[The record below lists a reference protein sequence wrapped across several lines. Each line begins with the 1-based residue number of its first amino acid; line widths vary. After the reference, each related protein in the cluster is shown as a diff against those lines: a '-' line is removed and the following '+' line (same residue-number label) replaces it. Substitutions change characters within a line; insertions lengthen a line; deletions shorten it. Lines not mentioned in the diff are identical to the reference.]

1 MNENQDRADIEA
13 RYEALKEEHRALDQE
28 ISGGDLGPI
37 RDQLAL
43 SRMKRRKLALKD
55 EIERLYDLLHP
66 DIIA

>member
-1 MNENQDRADIEA
+1 MNENHNRADIEA
-13 RYEALKEEHRALDQE
+13 RYQMLREEHRALDDE
-28 ISGGDLGPI
+28 ISGGALGPI

>member
-1 MNENQDRADIEA
+1 MNENNDRADLEA
-13 RYEALKEEHRALDQE
+13 RYQALKDEHRALDE
-28 ISGGDLGPI
+28 DISGGDLGPI

-55 EIERLYDLLHP
+55 EMERLFDLLHP

>member
-1 MNENQDRADIEA
+1 MNENHNRADIEA
-13 RYEALKEEHRALDQE
+13 RYQMLREEHRALDDE
-28 ISGGDLGPI
+28 ISGGTLGPI

>member
-1 MNENQDRADIEA
+1 MNQNHDRAEIEA
-13 RYEALKEEHRALDQE
+13 RYKQLKEEHRALDEE

>member
-1 MNENQDRADIEA
+1 MNENIDRIEIEA
-13 RYEALKEEHRALDQE
+13 RYEALKAEHRALDSE
-28 ISGGDLGPI
+28 IAGGDLGPI

-43 SRMKRRKLALKD
+43 SRMKKRKLALKD

>member
-1 MNENQDRADIEA
+1 MNENLDREEIEA
-13 RYEALKEEHRALDQE
+13 RHKALTDEHRALDQE
-28 ISGGDLGPI
+28 IKGGDLGPI

-43 SRMKRRKLALKD
+43 SRMKKRKLALKD

>member
-1 MNENQDRADIEA
+1 MNENQDRAGIEG
-13 RYEALKEEHRALDQE
+13 RYEALKDEHRALDEE
-28 ISGGDLGPI
+28 ITGGALGPI

-55 EIERLYDLLHP
+55 EMERLYDLLHP

>member
-1 MNENQDRADIEA
+1 MNENFDRADIEA
-13 RYEALKEEHRALDQE
+13 RHAALQEEHRALDRE

-43 SRMKRRKLALKD
+43 SRMKKRKLALKD

>member
-1 MNENQDRADIEA
+1 MNENQDRPELEA

-28 ISGGDLGPI
+28 ISGGDMGPI

-43 SRMKRRKLALKD
+43 SRMKKRKLALKD
-55 EIERLYDLLHP
+55 EMERLYDLIYP